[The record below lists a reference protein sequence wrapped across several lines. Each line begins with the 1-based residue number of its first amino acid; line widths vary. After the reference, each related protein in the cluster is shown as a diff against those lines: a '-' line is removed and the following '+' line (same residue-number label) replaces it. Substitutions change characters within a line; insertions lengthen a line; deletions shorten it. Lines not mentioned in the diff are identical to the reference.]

1 MHLIIAIVNFSTSYS
16 QREWVYIQT
25 MCSSCKCII
34 DPIPPLVPFAS
45 DSPEVLVIVLLPT
58 PPASNVPVP
67 VIFSVSLPTVPD
79 ETDRS
84 LAAALTVPLY
94 SLVPPT
100 FTGFGSILTV
110 R

>member
-1 MHLIIAIVNFSTSYS
+1 MSV
-16 QREWVYIQT
+16 
-25 MCSSCKCII
+25 I
-34 DPIPPLVPFAS
+34 D
-45 DSPEVLVIVLLPT
+45 LLPA

-94 SLVPPT
+94 SLVPLI